1 MTNEEL
7 ERAVERL
14 NVMTDWFMT
23 PSDHRPAP
31 SNMMRVSANLRL
43 LLSERAELLAA
54 VERMR
59 GALEPFAAC
68 ADTYADYTPDEA
80 FTDSTDGLTVGE
92 CRRARA
98 ALTTGEATATE
109 QGERG

>member
-14 NVMTDWFMT
+14 TADLTANHAMTLGGAVVRT
-23 PSDHRPAP
+23 SD
-31 SNMMRVSANLRL
+31 LRA

-80 FTDSTDGLTVGE
+80 FTDSTDGLTIGE
-92 CRRARA
+92 CRQARA
-98 ALTTGEATATE
+98 ALTTGEDK
-109 QGERG
+109 